1 MKKYEVVRSNI
12 LFNEIINKGE
22 KISNK
27 HFIIFSLGKDTIKPC
42 FGVAVGTKI
51 GNAVAR
57 NKIKR
62 QVRVMIENNKKLFQ
76 ISYNYIIMVKRDY
89 NSLNYIEM
97 EKSFISL
104 IEKGKK

>member
-22 KISNK
+22 KKSNK

-89 NSLNYIEM
+89 NSLNYNEM

>member
-89 NSLNYIEM
+89 NSLNYNEM